1 MSTTI
6 SRRAFLKGSL
16 AAGGLTI
23 AVSVTPF
30 GYSLLNAAEKGK
42 ALDSVSPNVWLL
54 ITSDN
59 KVTIYIGNSE
69 MGQGVLTAQS
79 MIIADELEADWKQV
93 QIRQGGAMDGFKS
106 PILGA
111 QVTVGSGS
119 LRGFYEPLRKAGAA
133 GKAML
138 VKAAAETW
146 GVPESECKAE
156 LGKVVHGK
164 SKKSLT
170 YGQLCEKAAKLPVP
184 KDPTLKNENEFR
196 YMGKP
201 MPRVDVPEKVRGKAI
216 YGLDVNVKGM
226 LHAVIA
232 RPPAYGA
239 KPASFDQEAA
249 EKVKGVV
256 KVLKIPQGIAV
267 CATSTEA
274 ALKGKDALKVQ
285 WDKGSHPDMDTQS
298 IEKLM
303 LADLDK
309 PGAKALD
316 QGDAK
321 KALEE
326 ASKKVEATY
335 YVPMV
340 AHATMEPMNCTAD
353 VRPDRCD
360 IWAPT
365 QGQTVAQMT
374 AAKIADLPPD
384 KVYINTTFLGCGL
397 GRRAR
402 PDFVAEAV
410 IISKA
415 LGKPVKV
422 MWTRE
427 DDILYDA
434 FRAPIAARVKGGLD
448 AQGRLSGLSAK
459 VASIPINKANPAA
472 IKDGVDWY
480 NLWGLWDVPN
490 SPHWNNRIQYEIPSL
505 YIEFVMTD
513 LPMPTA
519 PWRSVTNA
527 PNAFVNECFMDELA
541 QAAGK
546 DPLEFRLQALKN
558 NKRATRVLETVA
570 KMSGWGKPAPKGQ
583 GRGIAQH
590 ACFGTWVAEVVDLSV
605 DKKTGEIKVHK
616 VYVAVDCGPVIN
628 PGPLVEQIESAVIMG
643 LSTAL
648 KEEVQFAKGGASSLN
663 FEDYQI
669 LRMSEVPDIEV
680 QVVKSTDKIGGIG
693 EPGVP
698 PLAPAVANA
707 FFNATGVRV
716 RRIPLTP
723 KFVQEALKKA

>member
-1 MSTTI
+1 MNTTI
-6 SRRAFLKGSL
+6 SRRSFLKGSL

-42 ALDSVSPNVWLL
+42 AIDSVSPNVWLL

-93 QIRQGGAMDGFKS
+93 QIRQGGAMAGFKS
-106 PILGA
+106 PYSGA

-146 GVPESECKAE
+146 GVPENECKAE
-156 LGKVVHGK
+156 LGKVVHAK

-184 KDPTLKNENEFR
+184 KDPPLKNENEFR

-239 KPASFDQEAA
+239 KPTSFDQQAA
-249 EKVKGVV
+249 EKVNGVV

-274 ALKGKDALKVQ
+274 ALRGKDALKVQ

-326 ASKKVEATY
+326 AAKKVEATY

-340 AHATMEPMNCTAD
+340 AHATMEPMNCTAWF
-353 VRPDRCD
+353 RPDRCD

-365 QGQTVAQMT
+365 QGQTGAQMT

-384 KVYINTTFLGCGL
+384 KVYVNTTFLGCGL
-397 GRRAR
+397 GRRAA

-415 LGKPVKV
+415 LAKPVKL

-427 DDILYDA
+427 DDILYDR
-434 FRAPIAARVKGGLD
+434 FRAPIAVRVKGALD
-448 AQGRLSGLSAK
+448 GQGRLTGLFS
-459 VASIPINKANPAA
+459 
-472 IKDGVDWY
+472 
-480 NLWGLWDVPN
+480 
-490 SPHWNNRIQYEIPSL
+490 
-505 YIEFVMTD
+505 
-513 LPMPTA
+513 
-519 PWRSVTNA
+519 
-527 PNAFVNECFMDELA
+527 
-541 QAAGK
+541 
-546 DPLEFRLQALKN
+546 
-558 NKRATRVLETVA
+558 
-570 KMSGWGKPAPKGQ
+570 
-583 GRGIAQH
+583 
-590 ACFGTWVAEVVDLSV
+590 
-605 DKKTGEIKVHK
+605 
-616 VYVAVDCGPVIN
+616 
-628 PGPLVEQIESAVIMG
+628 
-643 LSTAL
+643 
-648 KEEVQFAKGGASSLN
+648 
-663 FEDYQI
+663 
-669 LRMSEVPDIEV
+669 
-680 QVVKSTDKIGGIG
+680 
-693 EPGVP
+693 
-698 PLAPAVANA
+698 
-707 FFNATGVRV
+707 
-716 RRIPLTP
+716 
-723 KFVQEALKKA
+723 